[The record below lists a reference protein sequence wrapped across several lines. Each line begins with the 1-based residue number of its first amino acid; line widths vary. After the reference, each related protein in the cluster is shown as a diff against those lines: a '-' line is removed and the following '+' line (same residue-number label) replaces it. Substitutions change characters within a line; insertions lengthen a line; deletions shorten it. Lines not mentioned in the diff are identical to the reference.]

1 MREQL
6 AQTDKRFH
14 MAAYDDMR
22 RGRGPNPGKSGYV
35 PSTRAGRDEP
45 RRTSIGSQSRG
56 RRGPRPAKVQRKGSR
71 HHGDQNYRTLTGL
84 DTGYSLRGRRQQI
97 DFDNRHRGLLSRY
110 GISNRMLILGA
121 AAVVIVLIAALSIAS
136 CVQGQPSEQPTQ
148 THQEDTGATNQWD
161 SRVSANTPKDL
172 TSKFTTV
179 LDRNEKFATIA
190 KNADRYPDAR
200 LPELA
205 INEPAAIDFVAAYPT
220 AEHRATDYGQTN
232 EKGEF
237 PQLFNWDIR
246 WGYVDYAQSV
256 IGVTGSGPTSL
267 AMAYMGLSNKVDKT
281 PATFAADAESKGY
294 SSSEDIATTGDLFIY
309 EAKQLGLE
317 CKEYSSPSADTLR
330 SVLSSKKS
338 VAIVKLKANF
348 DGQYEHWALAVR
360 QNSDGSVTLH
370 DPTSLEASSHTWDVG
385 TIAANTDELY
395 ALSS

>member
-1 MREQL
+1 
-6 AQTDKRFH
+6 

-22 RGRGPNPGKSGYV
+22 RGKRPRSDMPSYA
-35 PSTRAGRDEP
+35 PSTRAGRDAP

-56 RRGPRPAKVQRKGSR
+56 KRGSR
-71 HHGDQNYRTLTGL
+71 PIKGQRNDSRYHSEQNYRTLAGL

-121 AAVVIVLIAALSIAS
+121 AAVVIVLIAVLGIAS
-136 CVQGQPSEQPTQ
+136 CVQGQSSERPTD
-148 THQEDTGATNQWD
+148 THQEDTSATNQWD

-179 LDRNEKFATIA
+179 LDRNEKLATIA

-220 AEHRATDYGQTN
+220 AEHRPTDYGQTS

-267 AMAYMGLSNKVDKT
+267 AMAYMGLSGKVDKT
-281 PATFAADAESKGY
+281 PATFAADAESKGCT
-294 SSSEDIATTGDLFIY
+294 SSEDIATTGDLFTY

-317 CKEYSSPSADTLR
+317 CKEYSSPSSDTLR
-330 SVLSSKKS
+330 SILSSRGS

-348 DGQYEHWALAVR
+348 DGQYEHWALVVR

-370 DPTSLEASSHTWDVG
+370 DPTSFEASSHTWDLG

-395 ALSS
+395 SLSS

>member
-1 MREQL
+1 MLFR
-6 AQTDKRFH
+6 
-14 MAAYDDMR
+14 
-22 RGRGPNPGKSGYV
+22 S
-35 PSTRAGRDEP
+35 
-45 RRTSIGSQSRG
+45 G

-136 CVQGQPSEQPTQ
+136 CVQGQSSEQPTQ
-148 THQEDTGATNQWD
+148 THQEDTDATNQWD

-246 WGYVDYAQSV
+246 WGYVDYVANCLLKLRP
-256 IGVTGSGPTSL
+256 GTSAFEVEVLNSRQEEEINNVSARLLSFL
-267 AMAYMGLSNKVDKT
+267 ADKLCNI
-281 PATFAADAESKGY
+281 
-294 SSSEDIATTGDLFIY
+294 SS
-309 EAKQLGLE
+309 
-317 CKEYSSPSADTLR
+317 DTK
-330 SVLSSKKS
+330 SCIIHFSSKTHLPLLINK
-338 VAIVKLKANF
+338 
-348 DGQYEHWALAVR
+348 
-360 QNSDGSVTLH
+360 
-370 DPTSLEASSHTWDVG
+370 
-385 TIAANTDELY
+385 TIF
-395 ALSS
+395 